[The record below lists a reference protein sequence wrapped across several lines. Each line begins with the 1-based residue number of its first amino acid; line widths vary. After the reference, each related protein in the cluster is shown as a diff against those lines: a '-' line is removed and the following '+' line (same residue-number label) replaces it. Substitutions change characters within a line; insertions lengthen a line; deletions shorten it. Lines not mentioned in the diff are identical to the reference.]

1 MRPELSVCAHCE
13 RFGPFRPI
21 YGLIRY
27 RCGPFWALDGRL
39 TATYKRHSDAKM
51 WGGVWLT
58 PILKRDA
65 GLRRIRRENVCH
77 RIEYVCHCL
86 TLLMY

>member
-51 WGGVWLT
+51 WGGF
-58 PILKRDA
+58 
-65 GLRRIRRENVCH
+65 G
-77 RIEYVCHCL
+77 
-86 TLLMY
+86 